1 MVASRPMQPA
11 LHGQLVID
19 LSRYLPGAF
28 ASSELLRLGARV
40 VRVEQPGG
48 DPMRDTAPGWFDALN
63 AGKESV
69 VCDLPAEAPFLRAL
83 LSRADVILETWRPGV
98 AARLGVRPR
107 DVPERAVYCS
117 ITGFGS
123 EGRHEQRAGHDLN
136 YQGWAG
142 VLADTAPAWPPVQVA
157 DLAAGALGAVTEVLA
172 ALLARERTG
181 RGGHV
186 VVSMTHNTHRL
197 ASYRF
202 AGDPVPRLLTGG
214 LACYRTYA
222 TADGRFL
229 TVGALEAKFFLRLC
243 ELLGRSDLAAEQYGP
258 DQEELAATLAA
269 IFATRP
275 LADWLAAFDGEDVCV
290 GPVATLAEAAADLGT
305 PPPGRAAELGEHTA
319 AWRRELTA

>member
-1 MVASRPMQPA
+1 MQPA
-11 LHGQLVID
+11 LEGLLVVD

-28 ASSELLRLGARV
+28 ASTELLRLGARV

-69 VCDLPAEAPFLRAL
+69 VCDLPEEAPFLRAL
-83 LSRADVILETWRPGV
+83 LARADVVLETWRPGV
-98 AARLGVRPR
+98 RTRLGVRPR
-107 DVPERAVYCS
+107 DLPERAVYCS

-181 RGGHV
+181 RGAEI
-186 VVSMTHNTHRL
+186 VVSMTHGTHRL
-197 ASYRF
+197 ASFRL
-202 AGDPVPRLLTGG
+202 AGDPLPRLLTGG

-229 TVGALEAKFFLRLC
+229 TVGALETKFFARLC
-243 ELLGRSDLAAEQYGP
+243 ELLGRPELAAEQYGP
-258 DQEELAATLAA
+258 DQDTLASALAA

-275 LADWLAAFDGEDVCV
+275 LDGWLAAFDGEDVCV

-305 PPPGRAAELGEHTA
+305 PPPGHAAPLGEHTD
-319 AWRRELTA
+319 AWRAELGLA